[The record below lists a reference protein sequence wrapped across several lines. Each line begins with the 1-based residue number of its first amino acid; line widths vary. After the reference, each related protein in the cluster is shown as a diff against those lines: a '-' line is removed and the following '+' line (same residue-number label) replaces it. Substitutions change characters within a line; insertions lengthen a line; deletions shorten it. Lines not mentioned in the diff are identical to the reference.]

1 MSEQQLDRVKRIGV
15 FGGTFDPPHVGHLA
29 AAEHVRQVHHL
40 DQVIFVPVGK
50 PPHKASDRLTSARHR
65 YLMTVLA
72 TLENPHFTVSRVEID
87 RRGISYTVDTLRQL
101 RAEFG
106 EENEYFFLIGYDA
119 LNAFHT
125 WREPEQILQMC
136 RLIALARPGYSLHEL
151 PEKLGSLYTDFRDR
165 IIIAEMPQ
173 FDVSSREIREQ
184 IAEGASVRYRV
195 HELVLN
201 YIERFGLYR
210 EASR

>member
-136 RLIALARPGYSLHEL
+136 RLIALAGRGTRSMSCLRSSARSIRIFETESSLRKCLNSMSRPVKFVSKSRKGL
-151 PEKLGSLYTDFRDR
+151 P
-165 IIIAEMPQ
+165 
-173 FDVSSREIREQ
+173 FDTESM
-184 IAEGASVRYRV
+184 
-195 HELVLN
+195 N
-201 YIERFGLYR
+201 WC
-210 EASR
+210 

>member
-40 DQVIFVPVGK
+40 DQVIFVPAGR
-50 PPHKASDRLTSARHR
+50 PPHKSGDRLTAARHR

-72 TLENPHFTVSRVEID
+72 TLENPYFTVSRVEIE
-87 RRGISYTVDTLRQL
+87 RRGVSYTVDTLRQL
-101 RAEFG
+101 RSDFG
-106 EENEYFFLIGYDA
+106 EEHEYFFLIGYDA
-119 LNAFHT
+119 LNTFHT
-125 WREPEQILQMC
+125 WKSPEQILQMC
-136 RLIALARPGYSLHEL
+136 RLVALARPGYSLEGL
-151 PEKLGSLYTDFRDR
+151 PKTLGSLYTDYHDR
-165 IIIAEMPQ
+165 FIITEMPQ
-173 FDVSSREIREQ
+173 FDVSSREIRRQ
-184 IAEGASVRYRV
+184 IAQGISVRYRI

-210 EASR
+210 EASS